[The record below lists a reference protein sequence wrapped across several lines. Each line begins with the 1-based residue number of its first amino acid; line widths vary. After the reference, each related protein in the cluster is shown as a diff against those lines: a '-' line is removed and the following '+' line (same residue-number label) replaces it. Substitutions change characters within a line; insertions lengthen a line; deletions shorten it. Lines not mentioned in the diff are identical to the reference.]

1 MTIPEVTEHFQDDD
15 HALRTGMLLGL
26 LMKSG
31 IPAYPEMDDDGNYTP
46 RIQIT
51 AAIGPNE
58 PVRVTIEV
66 LPE

>member
-1 MTIPEVTEHFQDDD
+1 MTVIQHFQDDD
-15 HALRTGMLLGL
+15 HALRTGMLLGF
-26 LMKSG
+26 LMRAG
-31 IPAYPEMDDDGNYTP
+31 IPAYPEMDDDGNYTS

-58 PVRVTIEV
+58 PVRIAIEV